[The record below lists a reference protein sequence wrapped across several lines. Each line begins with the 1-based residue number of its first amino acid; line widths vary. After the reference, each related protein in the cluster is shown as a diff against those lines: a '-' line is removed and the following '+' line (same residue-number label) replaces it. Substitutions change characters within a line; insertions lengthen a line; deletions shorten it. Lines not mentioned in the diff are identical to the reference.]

1 VRAAAWI
8 SCLALAP
15 AAWAQSA
22 LEAHFTERA
31 MRLLAGRQAQVAAIR
46 TPEQVRARQ
55 EYIRAKVLEALGGF
69 PEKTPLN
76 PRVTGTLERAGYR
89 VEKLIFESLP
99 GFYVTANVYV
109 PTGVRPPFPAVVG
122 VAGHSANGKAAAVY
136 QRGWISFV
144 KHGML
149 VLAFDPPGQ
158 GERSEYFDSAAGRS
172 RVGIGTREHIQAG
185 LQCLLTGTNFARYE
199 TWDGVRA
206 VDYLLTRP
214 DVDPV
219 RIAVAGNSGG
229 GTQSAYLAVVE
240 SRLAAAA
247 PSCYITSWET
257 LWHKPGPQDSE
268 QVFTRFLADG
278 LNFSDFLIAF
288 APKPLKVL
296 AAIRDFFPIE
306 GARAAFAEARR
317 VYEAAGVPDR
327 ISFFEYDDTHGW
339 SRPRREATLQWFHR
353 WLRNGSDAAVA
364 EPGFETELDLDLEV
378 TPTGQV
384 ATSFGGE
391 TVQSLNARLAAEI
404 FPQRKAAKLSDP
416 SALRDLVAARTGLD
430 RPRGR
435 TRVIRQ
441 SALPSSLFR
450 EQEVTIET
458 SHDMEL
464 VVRVLAPLSADGK
477 LPAVLYLDPLAGS
490 DPPANAA
497 ELARLGRV
505 VAIPRLR
512 GWETAA
518 TARGAG
524 YSPAYQLAMRAILLG
539 ETLLGYQLHDALRAA
554 DYLAARPDVDSARL
568 AAFGSGSGG
577 VLALHAALFEPR
589 LSRVALEGAVLSWM
603 AIAQARYHEGLVD
616 VIVPG
621 VLRDYDL
628 RDLARALESKPLWI
642 VEPRTPAGARAGR
655 IEAEAEFPQ
664 ARIEY
669 RPEDWEFA
677 RVYRDWLR

>member
-1 VRAAAWI
+1 MSTRPLVLL
-8 SCLALAP
+8 LALAP

-22 LEAHFTERA
+22 LEAHFTGRA

-55 EYIRAKVLEALGGF
+55 EYIRIKFLEAVGGF
-69 PEKTPLN
+69 PDKTPLN
-76 PRVTGTLERAGYR
+76 PRVTGVLERAGYHI
-89 VEKLIFESLP
+89 EKLIFESLP

-136 QRGWISFV
+136 QRGWISLV

-158 GERSEYFDSAAGRS
+158 GERSEYFDPAAGRS

-214 DVDPV
+214 DVDPT

-240 SRLAAAA
+240 PRLAAAA

-296 AAIRDFFPIE
+296 AAIRDYFPIE

-317 VYEAAGVPDR
+317 VYEAAGAPDR
-327 ISFFEYDDTHGW
+327 ISFFDYDDTHGW
-339 SRPRREATLQWFHR
+339 SQPRREATLQWFHR
-353 WLRNGSDAAVA
+353 WLWDGNGAVA
-364 EPGFETELDLDLEV
+364 EPAFETELDLDLEV

-384 ATSFGGE
+384 ATSVGGE

-404 FPQRKAAKLSDP
+404 FPRRKAASLGDAG
-416 SALRDLVAARTGLD
+416 ALGELVAARIGLE

-435 TRVIRQ
+435 TRIIRQ

-458 SHDMEL
+458 SHEMEL
-464 VVRVLAPLSADGK
+464 AVRILAPLSAEGK
-477 LPAVLYLDPLAGS
+477 RPAVLYLDPLAGS

-497 ELARLGRV
+497 EMARLGHV

-518 TARGAG
+518 TAGSAG

-539 ETLLGYQLHDALRAA
+539 ETLLGYRLHDALRAA
-554 DYLAARPDVDSARL
+554 DYLAARPDVDPARL
-568 AAFGSGSGG
+568 AVFGAGAGG

-589 LSRVALEGAVLSWM
+589 VSRIALEGSVLSWM
-603 AIAQARYHEGLVD
+603 AIAQARYHEGLVE

-621 VLRDYDL
+621 VLGDYDL
-628 RDLARALESKPLWI
+628 RDLARVLAAKPLWI
-642 VEPRTPAGARAGR
+642 VEPRTPAGARARR
-655 IEAEAEFPQ
+655 IDAEAEFPR
-664 ARIEY
+664 AVIRY
-669 RPEDWEFA
+669 RPEGWEFA
-677 RVYRDWLR
+677 RVYQDWLR

>member
-1 VRAAAWI
+1 MRAAGWI
-8 SCLALAP
+8 CCLAFAP

-31 MRLLAGRQAQVAAIR
+31 MRLLAERQAHVAAMR

-55 EYIRAKVLEALGGF
+55 EYIRAKFLEALGGF

-76 PRVTGTLERAGYR
+76 PRVTGTLHRSGYR

-158 GERSEYFDSAAGRS
+158 GERSEYFDAAAGRS

-214 DVDPV
+214 DVDPA

-353 WLRNGSDAAVA
+353 WLRNGSGTVA
-364 EPGFETELDLDLEV
+364 EPEFETELDLDLEV

-391 TVQSLNARLAAEI
+391 TVQSLNARLAAEV
-404 FPQRKAAKLSDP
+404 FPKRKAASLSDP
-416 SALRDLVAARTGLD
+416 GALRDLVAARIGLE

-441 SALPSSLFR
+441 SALSSSLFR

-458 SHDMEL
+458 SHGMEL
-464 VVRVLAPLSADGK
+464 AVRVLAPLTAEGRQ
-477 LPAVLYLDPLAGS
+477 PAVLYLDPLAVS

-497 ELARLGRV
+497 ELARLGHV

-512 GWETAA
+512 GAETAA
-518 TARGAG
+518 TARGPG

-539 ETLLGYQLHDALRAA
+539 ETLLGYQLHDALRGAE
-554 DYLAARPDVDSARL
+554 YLASRPDVDPARL
-568 AAFGSGSGG
+568 AVFGGGSGG

-589 LSRVALEGAVLSWM
+589 LSRIAAEGSVLSWM
-603 AIAQARYHEGLVD
+603 AIAQARYHEGLVEA
-616 VIVPG
+616 IVPG

-628 RDLARALESKPLWI
+628 RDLGRALKSKPLWI

-655 IEAEAEFPQ
+655 IAAETEFPH
-664 ARIEY
+664 AEIRY
-669 RPEDWEFA
+669 RPEGWEFA
-677 RVYRDWLR
+677 RVYEGWLR